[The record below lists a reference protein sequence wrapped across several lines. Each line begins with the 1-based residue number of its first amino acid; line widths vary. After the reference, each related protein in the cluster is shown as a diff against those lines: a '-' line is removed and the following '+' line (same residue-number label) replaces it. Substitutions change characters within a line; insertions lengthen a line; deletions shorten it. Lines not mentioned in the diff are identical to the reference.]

1 MTKIIKKEFGNPEIN
16 KIIGSFQTQFDLNL
30 LDGSIAENRRYANL
44 LLKKCQ
50 NIEVALMVISLA
62 SSDEFY
68 GDKLTSLKRLYYHMV
83 EIVQKARKKQTKSIR
98 IR

>member
-1 MTKIIKKEFGNPEIN
+1 MTNLIKKEFGNPEIN
-16 KIIGSFQTQFDLNL
+16 EIISTFKEKFDLNL
-30 LDGSIAENRRYANL
+30 LDGSVAENRRYANL

-50 NIEVALMVISLA
+50 RIDVALMVIILA

-83 EIVQKARKKQTKSIR
+83 EIVQKARKKQTKSIK